1 MTVTGD
7 DLRPTDGEEHEVVL
21 VVVVEWHCD
30 DSCCWWV
37 GGAYSSLIKY
47 LPAAAAMAAAVALSM
62 DVAGAPHIRS
72 SDVSSGR
79 SSTSLIDMYG
89 ARIDR
94 SRSSSSM
101 LRVIN
106 ASSSSGQPDP
116 FGLHSDGILLPSG
129 LWGKRKG

>member
-1 MTVTGD
+1 
-7 DLRPTDGEEHEVVL
+7 
-21 VVVVEWHCD
+21 
-30 DSCCWWV
+30 
-37 GGAYSSLIKY
+37 
-47 LPAAAAMAAAVALSM
+47 MAAAVALSTG
-62 DVAGAPHIRS
+62 ATGAPHIRS

-116 FGLHSDGILLPSG
+116 FGLHSDGMLLPSG
-129 LWGKRKG
+129 LLDSAGDSKCCGEWLISVISSR